1 MDYITKTCNLRCNMC
16 NKELDEKDVR
26 ILFVTKDNISFT
38 SKTTNIRESEI
49 NMTSVSL
56 YPRYYCP
63 ECYVVANRKI
73 ILEEFKSE
81 E

>member
-1 MDYITKTCNLRCNMC
+1 MC
-16 NKELDEKDVR
+16 NKELDEKNIR
-26 ILFVTKDNISFT
+26 ILYVTKGNISFT

-56 YPRYYCP
+56 YPKYYCS
-63 ECYVVANRKI
+63 ECYVVANRKM